1 MRILLTNDDGIDAPG
16 LAILRE
22 IAETFGTEVWTVAP
36 ASDQSGIG
44 HALTLSHPLRVTER
58 GDRSFAVT
66 GTPADC
72 VIVAVREMM
81 DDAPDL
87 VLSGINQGQ
96 NIADDVAYSGTIG
109 GAMEAAMMGLR
120 SIAIS
125 QAYRRDADG
134 VHVPWANAQAVLPT
148 LLPELLSLDLPDP
161 TFLNVN
167 LPATDTVNGLRVTRQ
182 GRVAHSLGTERRE
195 DGRGKPYRWLRF
207 GRGVPEAQ
215 PGSDIAA
222 LADGSVSITPL
233 HTDLTAHDLLPDLAK
248 RFNGPRE

>member
-16 LAILRE
+16 MAILRE
-22 IAETFGTEVWTVAP
+22 IAEALGSEVWTVAP

-44 HALTLSHPLRVTER
+44 HALTLSHPLRVSER

-72 VIVAVREMM
+72 VIVAVRDLMENP
-81 DDAPDL
+81 PDL

-120 SIAIS
+120 AIAIS
-125 QAYRRDADG
+125 QAYRRDSEG
-134 VHVPWANAQAVLPT
+134 VHVPWDHSRTVLPSLLPT
-148 LLPELLSLDLPDP
+148 LIELELPDP

-167 LPATDTVNGLRVTRQ
+167 VPATQEVHGVRISRQ

-207 GRGVPEAQ
+207 GRGAPEAQ
-215 PGSDIAA
+215 DGSDVAA
-222 LADGSVSITPL
+222 LADGYVSVTPL
-233 HTDLTAHDLLPDLAK
+233 QTDLTAHDLLSDLRD
-248 RFNGPRE
+248 RFDVTNA